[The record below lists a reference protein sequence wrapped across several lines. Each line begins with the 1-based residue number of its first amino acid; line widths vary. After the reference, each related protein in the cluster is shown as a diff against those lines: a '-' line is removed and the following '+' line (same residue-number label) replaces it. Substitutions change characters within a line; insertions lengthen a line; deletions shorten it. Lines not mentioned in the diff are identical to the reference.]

1 MRGEEKSSIHVR
13 IATRKSKLALWQAN
27 WVKGRLEALGHSAEL
42 VLVETQGDK
51 TQGDNKPFAQMAG
64 QGFFTK
70 AVQDAVLANHA
81 DMAVHS
87 HKDLPS
93 MPFAGLEIAAVT
105 ERADPRDVL
114 LVRRKEKGEEQ
125 NSEFRIQNSG
135 ENQPSTF
142 TQPSTNSSS
151 IFDFRFSIAL
161 NKSAVIGTS
170 AVRRQRQLL
179 ALRPDLT
186 VKELRGNVPTRV
198 QKLRDGQ
205 YDGIVLAAAGLER
218 LELDLSDLEVVVL
231 EPEVMMPAPAQGV
244 LALET
249 RRDAYEVASV
259 LTELHDI
266 QTYKAV
272 AAERG
277 LMSMLQGG
285 CQLAL
290 GAYATFEG
298 GIVKLRAWYEGET
311 VAVEHRSSEGAAMLA
326 FEALGRPTV

>member
-1 MRGEEKSSIHVR
+1 MREKRKEKREKEKEKENPSRLTHIR
-13 IATRKSKLALWQAN
+13 IATRKSELALWQAN
-27 WVKGRLEALGHSAEL
+27 WVRGRLEALGHTAEL

-51 TQGDNKPFAQMAG
+51 TQGENKPFAQMPG

-70 AVQDAVLANHA
+70 AVQDAVLANRA

-114 LVRRKEKGEEQ
+114 LMKKEERLKKKDKE
-125 NSEFRIQNSG
+125 
-135 ENQPSTF
+135 PSSIF
-142 TQPSTNSSS
+142 NLSSS
-151 IFDFRFSIAL
+151 IS
-161 NKSAVIGTS
+161 VIGTS
-170 AVRRQRQLL
+170 AVRRQKQLL

-198 QKLRDGQ
+198 QKLRDGR
-205 YDGIVLAAAGLER
+205 YDAIVLAAAGLER

-290 GAYATFEG
+290 GAYATYENG
-298 GIVKLRAWYEGET
+298 LVKLRAWYEGDTAE
-311 VAVEHRSSEGAAMLA
+311 VEHPSSEGAAMLA
-326 FEALGRPTV
+326 FEALGRPTVGQ

>member
-1 MRGEEKSSIHVR
+1 MKEEERRKKKDKDLSSILNLSSSIHIR

-27 WVKGRLEALGHSAEL
+27 WVKGRLESLGHSAEL

-114 LVRRKEKGEEQ
+114 ITKNEERRTNEEKEA
-125 NSEFRIQNSG
+125 
-135 ENQPSTF
+135 
-142 TQPSTNSSS
+142 SS
-151 IFDFRFSIAL
+151 IFNFPSSI
-161 NKSAVIGTS
+161 VVGTS

-179 ALRPDLT
+179 ALRPDLK

-205 YDGIVLAAAGLER
+205 YDAIVLAAAGLER
-218 LELDLSDLEVVVL
+218 LELDLSDLEVIVL
-231 EPEVMMPAPAQGV
+231 EPDVMMPAPAQGA

-290 GAYATFEG
+290 GAYATCEN

-311 VAVEHRSSEGAAMLA
+311 VEVENPSSEGAAMLA